1 MTFYQIWGFIT
12 KNGCFERKITKAAF
26 EDLPEILQLQK
37 LAFKS
42 EAELWGNCPIK
53 PMQQTLPELEEEF
66 AKSVVFKLLDEQND
80 KIIGSI
86 RTREENGR
94 IYVAKL
100 IVHPDYQNRGLGTL
114 LLKTID
120 EFYKGKSF
128 ELCTSCRSE
137 KNLHVYGKNG
147 YREFKREKVS
157 EEFEFVFLEK

>member
-1 MTFYQIWGFIT
+1 
-12 KNGCFERKITKAAF
+12 
-26 EDLPEILQLQK
+26 LPEILQLQK

-42 EAELWGNCPIK
+42 EADLWGNCPIK
-53 PMQQTLPELEEEF
+53 PMLQTLQELEEEF
-66 AKSVVFKLLDEQND
+66 AKSVVFKLMDEQNN

-86 RTREENGR
+86 RAREENNR

-100 IVHPDYQNRGLGTL
+100 MVHPDCQNKGLGTL

-120 EFYKGKSF
+120 EFYKDKSF

-137 KNLHVYGKNG
+137 KNLHVYRKNG

-157 EEFEFVFLEK
+157 EEFEFVFLQKSPKAFLYL